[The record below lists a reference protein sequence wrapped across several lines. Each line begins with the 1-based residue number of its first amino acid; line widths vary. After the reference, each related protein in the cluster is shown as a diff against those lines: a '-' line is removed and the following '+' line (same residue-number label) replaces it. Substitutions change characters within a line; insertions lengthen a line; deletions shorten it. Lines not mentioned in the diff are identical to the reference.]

1 MRWPSLILLAVVAAG
16 SAAQNQTKQATS
28 SRMKF
33 QVTSPAFAS
42 GNAIPRQYACDGP
55 DQSPELRWNESP
67 AATVTFALVMNDPDA
82 PVGDWTHWI
91 AWNIPAASHGLAEN
105 SPRQEQFADGT
116 RQGRNDFGKIG
127 YNGPC
132 PPPGK
137 AHRYFFH
144 VYAVA
149 TKLDLPAGASR
160 AELDSALKGH
170 ILAEAE
176 YMGTYRR

>member
-1 MRWPSLILLAVVAAG
+1 MRCASLILLAVVAAG
-16 SAAQNQTKQATS
+16 STVQSQTKHAIS
-28 SRMKF
+28 SHTNL

-42 GNAIPRQYACDGP
+42 GNAIPREYTCDGP
-55 DQSPELRWNESP
+55 DQSPELRWNEFP
-67 AATVTFALVMNDPDA
+67 AGIVTFALVMDDPDA
-82 PVGDWTHWI
+82 PAGDWVHWVV
-91 AWNIPAASHGLAEN
+91 WNIPATSHGLAEN
-105 SPRQEQFADGT
+105 SSRQEQFADGT
-116 RQGRNDFGKIG
+116 RQGRNDFGKVG

-132 PPPGK
+132 PPPGRP
-137 AHRYFFH
+137 HRYFFH

-149 TKLDLPAGASR
+149 TKLGLPAGASR